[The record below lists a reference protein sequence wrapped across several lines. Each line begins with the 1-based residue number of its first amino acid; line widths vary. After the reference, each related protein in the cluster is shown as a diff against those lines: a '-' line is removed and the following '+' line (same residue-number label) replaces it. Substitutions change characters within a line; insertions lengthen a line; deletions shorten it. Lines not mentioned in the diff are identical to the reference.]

1 MRLFSRPEGA
11 GDEALKVAEEAMP
24 IFEEAADAVGLAK
37 AARLEFRVLLWR
49 GQFAETRKVLELA
62 LAHVVQAGE
71 LSWEAEIHR
80 ELHATHFW
88 GETHLDDFESLCRKH
103 MEWASANGVRRG
115 MRYAIAHLSI
125 SRALR
130 GDSEEARRLWG
141 EAIRAFKELEPGI
154 DVAMTKGQMGGWLEN
169 VTGDPAAAERALRE
183 AYETL
188 EALGES
194 GFRSTLAGELAH
206 SIYAQGRYDEADRFA
221 QISKEAAAS
230 DDVTSQVYW
239 RGARSM
245 VLARRGELDGAE
257 RLAREAVEIAEQ
269 TDFVMNQAA
278 TLNDLAEMLRLAGKP
293 DEAAAALAE
302 AVDLYERKGA
312 VVLAERT
319 RALLEGVHLGAPVS

>member
-80 ELHATHFW
+80 ELHALHFW
-88 GETHLDDFESLCRKH
+88 GETHLDEFESLCRKH
-103 MEWASANGVRRG
+103 MEWAAANGVRRG
-115 MRYAIAHLSI
+115 TLNAMGRFAV

-141 EAIRAFKELEPGI
+141 EAIRAFEELERGI
-154 DVAMTKGQMGGWLEN
+154 NVVMLRGEFGGMIENAM
-169 VTGDPAAAERALRE
+169 GDPAAAERALRE

-230 DDVTSQVYW
+230 DDVASQTLW

-257 RLAREAVEIAEQ
+257 LLAREAVRVIDGGELVL
-269 TDFVMNQAA
+269 TRA
-278 TLNDLAEMLRLAGKP
+278 TARIDLAEVLRLAGKP
-293 DEAAAALAE
+293 DEAAAALRE
-302 AVDLYERKGA
+302 AVGLYERKGA

-319 RALLEGVHLGAPVS
+319 RALLSEVAGVKSP